1 MLYDMDTTQIVGS
14 AIDTG
19 KAIGDVGMM
28 AVTAGFFLVLSGI
41 LMVVCFKWF
50 IRLINSMLEDQK
62 RTMEELLKETR
73 NQNSQLAELSE
84 CLAPGNQLKTKV
96 ISNAFFDLGVE
107 KVCHLI
113 KKVRAENHIVDRQ
126 ATEKKVYKLLKN
138 LHDDRNTKLDSF
150 TYHGRSLSSYT
161 NEEWIDRV
169 KVVVL
174 EELYNTTGA
183 NDERANTNVTAI
195 YDQIKLDFYSN
206 MMQK

>member
-1 MLYDMDTTQIVGS
+1 MDTTQIVGS

-50 IRLINSMLEDQK
+50 IKLINSMLEDQK
-62 RTMEELLKETR
+62 KTMEELLKEAR

-84 CLAPGNQLKTKV
+84 CLAPGNQLRTKV
-96 ISNAFFDLGVE
+96 ISNTFFDLGAE
-107 KVCHLI
+107 KVCRLI
-113 KKVRAENHIVDRQ
+113 KKVRQENHIANKE
-126 ATEKKVYKLLKN
+126 ATERKVYKLLKN
-138 LHDDRNTKLDSF
+138 MHDDRNTKLDSF
-150 TYHGRSLSSYT
+150 TYHGRTLSSYT
-161 NEEWIDRV
+161 NDEWVDRV

-174 EELYNTTGA
+174 DEIYNTNGA
-183 NDERANTNVTAI
+183 NDDRASTNVTAI
-195 YDQIKLDFYSN
+195 YDQIKLEFYNN

>member
-107 KVCHLI
+107 KVCHMI
-113 KKVRAENHIVDRQ
+113 KKVRTENHIADRQ

-169 KVVVL
+169 KTVVL

>member
-1 MLYDMDTTQIVGS
+1 MTMDTTQIVGS

-113 KKVRAENHIVDRQ
+113 KKVRAENHIADRQ

-138 LHDDRNTKLDSF
+138 MHDDRNTKLDSF

-169 KVVVL
+169 KAVVL

>member
-1 MLYDMDTTQIVGS
+1 MMMNTTQIVSS

-50 IRLINSMLEDQK
+50 IRLINSMLQDQK

-73 NQNSQLAELSE
+73 DQNSKLAELSE

-107 KVCHLI
+107 KVCRVI
-113 KKVRAENHIVDRQ
+113 KKVRAENHIVDRETIT
-126 ATEKKVYKLLKN
+126 AKVHKLLKN
-138 LHDDRNTKLDSF
+138 LHDDRNSKLDSF
-150 TYHGRSLSSYT
+150 TYLGRPLSSYT
-161 NEEWIDRV
+161 DEKWVV
-169 KVVVL
+169 KVAEVVL
-174 EELYNTTGA
+174 SEIYNENGA
-183 NDERANTNVTAI
+183 NDERACTNVTAV

-206 MMQK
+206 MMQR

>member
-1 MLYDMDTTQIVGS
+1 MTMGTTQIVGS

-19 KAIGDVGMM
+19 RAIGDVGMM

-113 KKVRAENHIVDRQ
+113 KKVRAENHIADRQ

-138 LHDDRNTKLDSF
+138 LHNDRNTKLDSF

-183 NDERANTNVTAI
+183 NDERANTNVVAI